1 MKTLIA
7 VFSTLAL
14 MAGIGS
20 SEAHAENFFKKVGR
34 SMRKAHERHENMLE
48 AAHDRHVDMLRRGVR
63 IEAGHRGYG
72 QGCGHYEMVEVRQWV
87 PGYET
92 IEYVVVREPGY
103 YQFRQV
109 TEIVTPAR
117 CEKIYVPPVFRI
129 EKDCCGKEIKI
140 MVKCGYWT
148 TREIPAVTCTKTIKV
163 WVEGECKRVARRVCE
178 PGHYETVCKRVW
190 VCD

>member
-20 SEAHAENFFKKVGR
+20 SEASAENFFKKVGK
-34 SMRKAHERHENMLE
+34 SVRKAHQRHEKILE
-48 AAHDRHVDMLRRGVR
+48 AAHDRHVEILRRGARV
-63 IEAGHRGYG
+63 EAGHRGYG
-72 QGCGHYEMVEVRQWV
+72 QGHGHYEMVEVQQWV

-92 IEYVVVREPGY
+92 IEYVEVRDPGHFE
-103 YQFRQV
+103 FRQV

-117 CEKIYVPPVFRI
+117 CEKIYIQPVYRI
-129 EKDCCGKEIKI
+129 ETDCMGREIKI

-163 WVEGECKRVARRVCE
+163 WVEGECRKVAKKVCV
-178 PGHYETVCKRVW
+178 PGRFETKCVRMW
-190 VCD
+190 ICD

>member
-1 MKTLIA
+1 MKALIA

-20 SEAHAENFFKKVGR
+20 SEAHAENFFKKVGK
-34 SMRKAHERHENMLE
+34 SIRKAHNRHVDMMESAHERHVEMF
-48 AAHDRHVDMLRRGVR
+48 RRGVR
-63 IEAGHRGYG
+63 IQPGNRGYG
-72 QGCGHYEMVEVRQWV
+72 QGHGHYEMVEVQQWV
-87 PGYET
+87 PGYEK
-92 IEYVVVREPGY
+92 IEYVEVREPGHFE
-103 YQFRQV
+103 FREV

-117 CEKIYVPPVFRI
+117 CEKVYVPPVYRI
-129 EKDCCGKEIKI
+129 ERDCMGNEIKI

-163 WVEGECKRVARRVCE
+163 WVEGECRRVPKKVCV
-178 PGHYETVCKRVW
+178 PGRWETKCVRVW

>member
-7 VFSTLAL
+7 AFSALAL

-20 SEAHAENFFKKVGR
+20 SEAHAENFFKKVGKSIR
-34 SMRKAHERHENMLE
+34 RAHERHEDMLESAHERHLRMLE
-48 AAHDRHVDMLRRGVR
+48 AAARASRDRDCEPRR
-63 IEAGHRGYG
+63 
-72 QGCGHYEMVEVRQWV
+72 GHYETVEVQVWV
-87 PGYET
+87 EGRER
-92 IEYVVVREPGY
+92 IEYVDVREPGH
-103 YQFRQV
+103 FECREV

-117 CEKIYVPPVFRI
+117 CEKVYVPPVYRI
-129 EKDCCGKEIKI
+129 EKDCMGCEIKI